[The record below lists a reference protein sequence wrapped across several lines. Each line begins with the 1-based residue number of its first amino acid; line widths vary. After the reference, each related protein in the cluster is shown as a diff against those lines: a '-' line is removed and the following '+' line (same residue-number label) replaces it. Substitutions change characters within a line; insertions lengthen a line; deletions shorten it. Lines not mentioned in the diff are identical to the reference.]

1 MKHSRF
7 SRKSTHKAIECWKMQ
22 YMLQNMTSVQQSE
35 EWATKDAI
43 WCNIHNGNRV
53 HNTFRNHEGDIIK
66 FMADGRDNVSMQP
79 VPMSN
84 VRSKRQDRTY
94 KVVAHTTE
102 TQTRSTSMSNY
113 GYTTE
118 KLTLI
123 MKSPQITTTCMMK
136 KTSNITHH

>member
-1 MKHSRF
+1 
-7 SRKSTHKAIECWKMQ
+7 MQ
-22 YMLQNMTSVQQSE
+22 YMLQNMTSIQQWE
-35 EWATKDAI
+35 EWNTKDAI

-118 KLTLI
+118 KPTLT
-123 MKSPQITTTCMMK
+123 MKSPEITTTCMMK

>member
-1 MKHSRF
+1 M
-7 SRKSTHKAIECWKMQ
+7 
-22 YMLQNMTSVQQSE
+22 
-35 EWATKDAI
+35 
-43 WCNIHNGNRV
+43 
-53 HNTFRNHEGDIIK
+53 IK

-102 TQTRSTSMSNY
+102 TETRSTSMSNY

-118 KLTLI
+118 KRTFT
-123 MKSPQITTTCMMK
+123 MKSPEITTTCKMK
-136 KTSNITHH
+136 KTSNITHHKRRKYQKIAISENMGSNQKVILHKKNHSVNMIE